1 MRVRVDE
8 KAKSKILE
16 QNVKSVYCFLH
27 VCYSWGGQS
36 VQPTVYVGSPENEKK
51 FEKYEDNEITVYVQK
66 NLDIPSDELLITTAA
81 FLWFEKLVVVG
92 MT

>member
-1 MRVRVDE
+1 M
-8 KAKSKILE
+8 
-16 QNVKSVYCFLH
+16 
-27 VCYSWGGQS
+27 
-36 VQPTVYVGSPENEKK
+36 YVGSPENEKK

>member
-27 VCYSWGGQS
+27 VCYS
-36 VQPTVYVGSPENEKK
+36 
-51 FEKYEDNEITVYVQK
+51 
-66 NLDIPSDELLITTAA
+66 
-81 FLWFEKLVVVG
+81 
-92 MT
+92 